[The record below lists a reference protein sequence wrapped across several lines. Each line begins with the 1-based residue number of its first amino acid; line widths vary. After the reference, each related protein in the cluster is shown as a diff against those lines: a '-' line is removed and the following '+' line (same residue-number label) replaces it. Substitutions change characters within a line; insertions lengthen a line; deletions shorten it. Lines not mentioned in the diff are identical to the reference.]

1 MINIILSMVYGLT
14 IKAVLTE
21 KGINYS
27 YAFIFKYDSFTACAP
42 LFSFGI
48 VSTTIFIYYDSVFP
62 CCCDCCLQPA
72 GQVSVYDPDNPDLE
86 LVWRDGRVEE
96 VRQERMKGNWERADN
111 EENLMEDED
120 RFEDKEIKVD
130 LEMVVAVDGGQIVN
144 EN

>member
-1 MINIILSMVYGLT
+1 M
-14 IKAVLTE
+14 
-21 KGINYS
+21 
-27 YAFIFKYDSFTACAP
+27 
-42 LFSFGI
+42 
-48 VSTTIFIYYDSVFP
+48 
-62 CCCDCCLQPA
+62 
-72 GQVSVYDPDNPDLE
+72 YDPDNPDLE